1 MTLIFNT
8 KPPMRTTIGSVH
20 RNSPKPTTQAHPPSV
35 PLSVY
40 KELATELQAAQARLN
55 ALTTQN
61 QQLAQENQ
69 LLRQEITK
77 VVESFS
83 RLQNFVD
90 SHAPSSYHQATQAS
104 GEVKAA
110 AKQPVTQARPPQQVS
125 RSRPSV
131 VSKAPPEKSRRQDF
145 SSPAMEMNF
154 SIPEPV
160 FIEEQQISYYST
172 TEPDIKGINGWW
184 LIITILLIML
194 TAFSAGYFVVRPLFE
209 HQKR

>member
-1 MTLIFNT
+1 
-8 KPPMRTTIGSVH
+8 MRTTIGSVH
-20 RNSPKPTTQAHPPSV
+20 RNSPTPTTQAYPPSV

-40 KELATELQAAQARLN
+40 RELSTELQAVQARLN
-55 ALTTQN
+55 ALTIQN

-90 SHAPSSYHQATQAS
+90 SHTTPSYHQANQAS
-104 GEVKAA
+104 GDVKSA

-131 VSKAPPEKSRRQDF
+131 VPKTPREKSRQDF
-145 SSPAMEMNF
+145 STPVMEMNF
-154 SIPEPV
+154 PIPEPV
-160 FIEEQQISYYST
+160 FIEEQQVSYHST
-172 TEPDIKGINGWW
+172 TEPDVKELNGWW

>member
-1 MTLIFNT
+1 
-8 KPPMRTTIGSVH
+8 MRTTIGSVH
-20 RNSPKPTTQAHPPSV
+20 SNSPTPTTQAYPPSV

-40 KELATELQAAQARLN
+40 RELSTELQAAQARLN

-61 QQLAQENQ
+61 QHLAQENQ

-90 SHAPSSYHQATQAS
+90 SHTTPSYHQATQAS
-104 GEVKAA
+104 DNVQSA
-110 AKQPVTQARPPQQVS
+110 AKQPVKPARQPQKVS
-125 RSRPSV
+125 RSRQPV
-131 VSKAPPEKSRRQDF
+131 PKAPPEKSRRQDF
-145 SSPAMEMNF
+145 STPVMEMNF
-154 SIPEPV
+154 PIPETV

-172 TEPDIKGINGWW
+172 TEPDAKGLSGWW
-184 LIITILLIML
+184 LVITMLLIML
-194 TAFSAGYFVVRPLFE
+194 TAFSAGYFIVRPLFE

>member
-1 MTLIFNT
+1 
-8 KPPMRTTIGSVH
+8 MRTTIGSVH
-20 RNSPKPTTQAHPPSV
+20 RNSPTPTTQAYPPSV

-40 KELATELQAAQARLN
+40 RELSTELQAAQARLN

-90 SHAPSSYHQATQAS
+90 SHTTPSYHQATQAS
-104 GEVKAA
+104 GDVKSA
-110 AKQPVTQARPPQQVS
+110 AKQPVTQARPRQQVS
-125 RSRPSV
+125 RPSPPV
-131 VSKAPPEKSRRQDF
+131 VPKAPPKQSRRQDF
-145 SSPAMEMNF
+145 STPVMEINF
-154 SIPEPV
+154 PIPEPV
-160 FIEEQQISYYST
+160 FIEEQQVSYYST
-172 TEPDIKGINGWW
+172 TEPDAKGVSGWW

>member
-1 MTLIFNT
+1 
-8 KPPMRTTIGSVH
+8 MRTTIGSVH
-20 RNSPKPTTQAHPPSV
+20 RNSPTPTTQAYPPSV

-40 KELATELQAAQARLN
+40 RELSTELQAVQARLN
-55 ALTTQN
+55 ALTIQN

-90 SHAPSSYHQATQAS
+90 SHTTPSYHQANLTS
-104 GEVKAA
+104 GDVKSA

-131 VSKAPPEKSRRQDF
+131 MPKTPPEKSRRQDF
-145 SSPAMEMNF
+145 STPVMEMNF
-154 SIPEPV
+154 PISEPV
-160 FIEEQQISYYST
+160 FIEEQQVSYYST
-172 TEPDIKGINGWW
+172 TETDVKGLNGWW

-194 TAFSAGYFVVRPLFE
+194 AAFSAGYFVVRPLFE

>member
-1 MTLIFNT
+1 MG
-8 KPPMRTTIGSVH
+8 TTIGSVH
-20 RNSPKPTTQAHPPSV
+20 RNSPTPTTQAYPPSV

-40 KELATELQAAQARLN
+40 RELSTELQAVQARLN
-55 ALTTQN
+55 LLTIQN

-90 SHAPSSYHQATQAS
+90 SHTTPSYHQGNQAS
-104 GEVKAA
+104 GDVKSAT
-110 AKQPVTQARPPQQVS
+110 KQPVTQARPPQQVS

-131 VSKAPPEKSRRQDF
+131 VPKTPPEKSRRQDF
-145 SSPAMEMNF
+145 STPVMEMNF
-154 SIPEPV
+154 PISEPV
-160 FIEEQQISYYST
+160 FIEEQPVSYYST
-172 TEPDIKGINGWW
+172 TETDVKGLNGWW

-194 TAFSAGYFVVRPLFE
+194 AAFSAGYIVVRPLFE

>member
-1 MTLIFNT
+1 MG
-8 KPPMRTTIGSVH
+8 TTIGSVH
-20 RNSPKPTTQAHPPSV
+20 RNSPTPTTQAHLPSV

-40 KELATELQAAQARLN
+40 RELSTELQAAQARLN

-90 SHAPSSYHQATQAS
+90 SHPTPSYHQTTQTS
-104 GEVKAA
+104 GDA
-110 AKQPVTQARPPQQVS
+110 AKQPVTPARPRQKVS
-125 RSRPSV
+125 RSRPPV
-131 VSKAPPEKSRRQDF
+131 PKKSHRQDF
-145 SSPAMEMNF
+145 STPVMEVNF
-154 SIPEPV
+154 PIPETV

-172 TEPDIKGINGWW
+172 TEPD
-184 LIITILLIML
+184 
-194 TAFSAGYFVVRPLFE
+194 
-209 HQKR
+209 

>member
-1 MTLIFNT
+1 
-8 KPPMRTTIGSVH
+8 MRTTIGSVP
-20 RNSPKPTTQAHPPSV
+20 RNSPTPTTQAYPPSV

-40 KELATELQAAQARLN
+40 KELSTELQAVQARLN

-83 RLQNFVD
+83 HLQKFVD
-90 SHAPSSYHQATQAS
+90 FHATQAS
-104 GEVKAA
+104 GDVKSA
-110 AKQPVTQARPPQQVS
+110 AKQPVTQVRPRQQVS

-131 VSKAPPEKSRRQDF
+131 VPKAPPEKSRRQDF
-145 SSPAMEMNF
+145 STPVMEMNF
-154 SIPEPV
+154 PIPEPV
-160 FIEEQQISYYST
+160 FIEEQQVSYYST
-172 TEPDIKGINGWW
+172 TEPDAKEVSGWW
-184 LIITILLIML
+184 LIMTILLIML

>member
-1 MTLIFNT
+1 
-8 KPPMRTTIGSVH
+8 MRTTIGSVH
-20 RNSPKPTTQAHPPSV
+20 RNSPTPTTQAYPPSV

-40 KELATELQAAQARLN
+40 RELSTELQAAQARLS

-90 SHAPSSYHQATQAS
+90 SHATPSYHQTTQAV
-104 GEVKAA
+104 GDVKSA
-110 AKQPVTQARPPQQVS
+110 AKQPVTQVHPRQQVS
-125 RSRPSV
+125 RSRPPV
-131 VSKAPPEKSRRQDF
+131 VPKVPHEKNRRQDF
-145 SSPAMEMNF
+145 SIPVIEMNF
-154 SIPEPV
+154 PIPEPV
-160 FIEEQQISYYST
+160 FIEEQQVSYYSS
-172 TEPDIKGINGWW
+172 TEPDAKGLNGWW

>member
-1 MTLIFNT
+1 
-8 KPPMRTTIGSVH
+8 MRTTIGSVH
-20 RNSPKPTTQAHPPSV
+20 RNSPTPTTQAYPPSV

-40 KELATELQAAQARLN
+40 RELSTELQAVQARLN

-77 VVESFS
+77 VVKSFS
-83 RLQNFVD
+83 HLQKFVD
-90 SHAPSSYHQATQAS
+90 SHATPSYHQATQAS
-104 GEVKAA
+104 GDVKSA
-110 AKQPVTQARPPQQVS
+110 AKQSVTQARPPQQVS
-125 RSRPSV
+125 RSRPPV
-131 VSKAPPEKSRRQDF
+131 VPKAPPEKSRRQDF
-145 SSPAMEMNF
+145 STPVMEMNF
-154 SIPEPV
+154 PIPEPV
-160 FIEEQQISYYST
+160 FIEEQQVSYYST
-172 TEPDIKGINGWW
+172 TEPDAKEVSGWW

>member
-1 MTLIFNT
+1 
-8 KPPMRTTIGSVH
+8 MRTTIGSVD
-20 RNSPKPTTQAHPPSV
+20 RNSPTPTTQAYPPSV

-40 KELATELQAAQARLN
+40 RELSTELQAAQAKLH
-55 ALTTQN
+55 ALTTKN

-83 RLQNFVD
+83 HLQKFVD
-90 SHAPSSYHQATQAS
+90 SHTTPSYHQVPQAS
-104 GEVKAA
+104 GDVKNA
-110 AKQPVTQARPPQQVS
+110 AKVPPTQARPRQQVS
-125 RSRPSV
+125 RPTV
-131 VSKAPPEKSRRQDF
+131 IPKTPPEKSRRQDF
-145 SSPAMEMNF
+145 STPVMEINF

-160 FIEEQQISYYST
+160 SIEEQQVSYYST
-172 TEPDIKGINGWW
+172 TEPDAKGLNGWW

>member
-1 MTLIFNT
+1 
-8 KPPMRTTIGSVH
+8 MRTTIGSVH
-20 RNSPKPTTQAHPPSV
+20 RNSPIPTTQAYPPSV

-40 KELATELQAAQARLN
+40 RELSTELQAAQARLN

-90 SHAPSSYHQATQAS
+90 SHTTPTYHQATQAS
-104 GEVKAA
+104 GDFQSA
-110 AKQPVTQARPPQQVS
+110 AKQPVAPARPRQQVS
-125 RSRPSV
+125 PSRPS
-131 VSKAPPEKSRRQDF
+131 VSKAPPEKSRRQNF
-145 SSPAMEMNF
+145 PTPATEINF
-154 SIPEPV
+154 PIPEPV
-160 FIEEQQISYYST
+160 FIEEQQVSYYYST
-172 TEPDIKGINGWW
+172 TEPDAKGINGWW

>member
-1 MTLIFNT
+1 
-8 KPPMRTTIGSVH
+8 MRTTIGSVH
-20 RNSPKPTTQAHPPSV
+20 RNSPTPTTQAYPPSV

-40 KELATELQAAQARLN
+40 RELSTELQAAQARLN

-69 LLRQEITK
+69 LLRQEIVK

-83 RLQNFVD
+83 HLQNFAD
-90 SHAPSSYHQATQAS
+90 SHATPNYHQTAQASSGVKSAANQPATQ
-104 GEVKAA
+104 V
-110 AKQPVTQARPPQQVS
+110 PPRQQVAH
-125 RSRPSV
+125 PHPPV
-131 VSKAPPEKSRRQDF
+131 APKAPPAKSHRQNF

-154 SIPEPV
+154 PIQQPV
-160 FIEEQQISYYST
+160 FIEEQQVSYYST
-172 TEPDIKGINGWW
+172 TEPDAKGINGWW

>member
-1 MTLIFNT
+1 
-8 KPPMRTTIGSVH
+8 MRTTIGSVH
-20 RNSPKPTTQAHPPSV
+20 RNSPTPTTQAYPPSV

-40 KELATELQAAQARLN
+40 RELSTELQAAQARLN

-83 RLQNFVD
+83 HLQNFVD
-90 SHAPSSYHQATQAS
+90 SHTTPSYHQATQAS
-104 GEVKAA
+104 SDVKNA
-110 AKQPVTQARPPQQVS
+110 AKQPVTQAPPRQQASHPRPP
-125 RSRPSV
+125 SV
-131 VSKAPPEKSRRQDF
+131 PKAPPEKSHRQ
-145 SSPAMEMNF
+145 NF
-154 SIPEPV
+154 STPVMDINFPITEPV
-160 FIEEQQISYYST
+160 FIEEQQVSYYST
-172 TEPDIKGINGWW
+172 TESDVKGLSGWW

-194 TAFSAGYFVVRPLFE
+194 TAFSTGYFVVRPLFE

>member
-1 MTLIFNT
+1 
-8 KPPMRTTIGSVH
+8 MRTTIGSVH
-20 RNSPKPTTQAHPPSV
+20 RNSPTPTTQAYPPSV

-40 KELATELQAAQARLN
+40 RELSTELQAAQARLN

-61 QQLAQENQ
+61 QQLVQENQ

-90 SHAPSSYHQATQAS
+90 SHATANYPQANQAS
-104 GEVKAA
+104 GDVKST
-110 AKQPVTQARPPQQVS
+110 AKQSVTQARSPQQVS

-131 VSKAPPEKSRRQDF
+131 VSKQPAKKSRRQDF
-145 SSPAMEMNF
+145 SAPVMEMNF
-154 SIPEPV
+154 PISEPI
-160 FIEEQQISYYST
+160 FIEEQQVSYYST
-172 TEPDIKGINGWW
+172 TEPDVKGLNGWW

>member
-1 MTLIFNT
+1 
-8 KPPMRTTIGSVH
+8 MRTTIGSVH
-20 RNSPKPTTQAHPPSV
+20 RNSPTPTTQAYPPSV

-40 KELATELQAAQARLN
+40 RELSTELQAAQARLN

-61 QQLAQENQ
+61 QQLVQENQ

-90 SHAPSSYHQATQAS
+90 SHAIPSYHQATQAAQD
-104 GEVKAA
+104 VKNAV
-110 AKQPVTQARPPQQVS
+110 KQPVTQAHPRQQVS
-125 RSRPSV
+125 RSRPYV
-131 VSKAPPEKSRRQDF
+131 PKAPAEKSRHQ
-145 SSPAMEMNF
+145 NF
-154 SIPEPV
+154 SAPVMEVNFPISEPV
-160 FIEEQQISYYST
+160 YIEEQQVSYYST
-172 TEPDIKGINGWW
+172 TEPDAKGISGWW

>member
-1 MTLIFNT
+1 
-8 KPPMRTTIGSVH
+8 MRTTIGSVH
-20 RNSPKPTTQAHPPSV
+20 RNSPTPTTQASPPSV

-40 KELATELQAAQARLN
+40 RELSTELQATQAKLH
-55 ALTTQN
+55 ALTTTN

-83 RLQNFVD
+83 HLQKFVD
-90 SHAPSSYHQATQAS
+90 SHTAPGYYQVPQASNDKNVAKVPGTQAC
-104 GEVKAA
+104 
-110 AKQPVTQARPPQQVS
+110 PPQQF
-125 RSRPSV
+125 RSHPPV
-131 VSKAPPEKSRRQDF
+131 TPKTPPEKSRRQDF
-145 SSPAMEMNF
+145 SPPVMEINF
-154 SIPEPV
+154 PIPQPV
-160 FIEEQQISYYST
+160 YIEEQQVSYYPT
-172 TEPDIKGINGWW
+172 TEPDAKELNGWW

>member
-1 MTLIFNT
+1 
-8 KPPMRTTIGSVH
+8 MRTTIGSVH
-20 RNSPKPTTQAHPPSV
+20 RNSPTPTTQAYPPSV

-40 KELATELQAAQARLN
+40 RELSTELQAVQARLN
-55 ALTTQN
+55 ALTIQN
-61 QQLAQENQ
+61 QQIAQENQ

-83 RLQNFVD
+83 RLPNFVD
-90 SHAPSSYHQATQAS
+90 SHSTPSYHQANQTS
-104 GEVKAA
+104 GDVKSA

-131 VSKAPPEKSRRQDF
+131 MPKTSPEKSRRQDF
-145 SSPAMEMNF
+145 STPVMEMNF
-154 SIPEPV
+154 PISEPV
-160 FIEEQQISYYST
+160 FIEEQQVSYYST
-172 TEPDIKGINGWW
+172 TETDVKGLNGWW

-194 TAFSAGYFVVRPLFE
+194 AAFSAGYFVVRPLFE

>member
-1 MTLIFNT
+1 
-8 KPPMRTTIGSVH
+8 MRTTIGSVP
-20 RNSPKPTTQAHPPSV
+20 RNSPTPTTQAYPPSV

-40 KELATELQAAQARLN
+40 KELSTELQAVQARLN

-61 QQLAQENQ
+61 QQLVQENQ

-83 RLQNFVD
+83 HLQKFVD
-90 SHAPSSYHQATQAS
+90 FHATQAS
-104 GEVKAA
+104 GDVKSAT
-110 AKQPVTQARPPQQVS
+110 KQPVTQVRPRQQVS

-131 VSKAPPEKSRRQDF
+131 VPKAPPEKSRRQDF
-145 SSPAMEMNF
+145 STPVMEMNF
-154 SIPEPV
+154 PIPEPV
-160 FIEEQQISYYST
+160 FIEEQQVSYYST
-172 TEPDIKGINGWW
+172 TEPDAKEVSGWW

>member
-1 MTLIFNT
+1 
-8 KPPMRTTIGSVH
+8 MRTTIGSVH
-20 RNSPKPTTQAHPPSV
+20 RNSPTPTTQAYPPSV

-40 KELATELQAAQARLN
+40 RELSTELQAAQVRLN

-90 SHAPSSYHQATQAS
+90 SHTTPSYHQATQAS
-104 GEVKAA
+104 DDFQNA
-110 AKQPVTQARPPQQVS
+110 AKQPVTSARPRQQVS

-131 VSKAPPEKSRRQDF
+131 VSKAPSEKSRRQDF
-145 SSPAMEMNF
+145 SRPVTAMNLP
-154 SIPEPV
+154 IPEPV
-160 FIEEQQISYYST
+160 FIEEQQVSYYYST
-172 TEPDIKGINGWW
+172 TEPDAKAISGWW

>member
-1 MTLIFNT
+1 
-8 KPPMRTTIGSVH
+8 MRTTIGSAH
-20 RNSPKPTTQAHPPSV
+20 RNSPTPTTQAYPPSV

-40 KELATELQAAQARLN
+40 RELSTELQAVQAKLH
-55 ALTTQN
+55 ALTTKN

-83 RLQNFVD
+83 HLQKFVD
-90 SHAPSSYHQATQAS
+90 SQTITSYHQVSQAS
-104 GEVKAA
+104 GEVKNA
-110 AKQPVTQARPPQQVS
+110 AKVPVTQGRPSQQVS
-125 RSRPSV
+125 RSHPPV
-131 VSKAPPEKSRRQDF
+131 IPKTPPEKSRRQDF
-145 SSPAMEMNF
+145 STHVTEMNF
-154 SIPEPV
+154 PIPEPV
-160 FIEEQQISYYST
+160 YIEEQQLSYYST
-172 TEPDIKGINGWW
+172 TEPDAKELNGWW

>member
-1 MTLIFNT
+1 
-8 KPPMRTTIGSVH
+8 MRTTIGSVH
-20 RNSPKPTTQAHPPSV
+20 RNLPTPTTQAYPPSV

-40 KELATELQAAQARLN
+40 RELSTELQAAQARLN

-83 RLQNFVD
+83 HLQKFVD
-90 SHAPSSYHQATQAS
+90 SHVTPSYHQATQAS
-104 GEVKAA
+104 GDVKSA

-125 RSRPSV
+125 RSRPPV
-131 VSKAPPEKSRRQDF
+131 VPKAPPEKSRRQDF
-145 SSPAMEMNF
+145 STPVMEMNF
-154 SIPEPV
+154 PIPEPV
-160 FIEEQQISYYST
+160 FIEEQQVSYYST
-172 TEPDIKGINGWW
+172 TEPDAKEVSGWW

>member
-1 MTLIFNT
+1 
-8 KPPMRTTIGSVH
+8 MRTTIGSVH
-20 RNSPKPTTQAHPPSV
+20 RNSPTPTTQAYPPSV

-40 KELATELQAAQARLN
+40 RELSTELQAVQARLN
-55 ALTTQN
+55 ALTIQN

-90 SHAPSSYHQATQAS
+90 SHTTPSYHQANQAS
-104 GEVKAA
+104 GDVKNA

-131 VSKAPPEKSRRQDF
+131 VPKTPCEKSRRQDF
-145 SSPAMEMNF
+145 STPVMEMNF
-154 SIPEPV
+154 PIPEPV
-160 FIEEQQISYYST
+160 FIEEQQVSYYST
-172 TEPDIKGINGWW
+172 TEPDVKELNGWW

>member
-1 MTLIFNT
+1 
-8 KPPMRTTIGSVH
+8 MRTTIGSVH
-20 RNSPKPTTQAHPPSV
+20 RNSPTPSTQAYPPSV

-40 KELATELQAAQARLN
+40 RELSTELQAAQARLN

-61 QQLAQENQ
+61 QQLTQENQ

-90 SHAPSSYHQATQAS
+90 SHTTANYPQANQAS
-104 GEVKAA
+104 GDVKSA
-110 AKQPVTQARPPQQVS
+110 AKRPVTQPRSPQQVS

-131 VSKAPPEKSRRQDF
+131 VSKQPAEKSRRQDF
-145 SSPAMEMNF
+145 SAPVMEMNF
-154 SIPEPV
+154 PVSEPV
-160 FIEEQQISYYST
+160 FIEEQQVSYYST
-172 TEPDIKGINGWW
+172 TEPDVKGLNGWW

>member
-1 MTLIFNT
+1 
-8 KPPMRTTIGSVH
+8 MRTTIGSVH
-20 RNSPKPTTQAHPPSV
+20 RNSPTPTTQAYPPSV

-40 KELATELQAAQARLN
+40 RELSAELQAAQARLN

-69 LLRQEITK
+69 LLRQEIIK

-83 RLQNFVD
+83 HLQNFAG
-90 SHAPSSYHQATQAS
+90 SHTTPNYHQATQAS
-104 GEVKAA
+104 NGVKST
-110 AKQPVTQARPPQQVS
+110 AKVPVTQAPPRQQVAHPRPP
-125 RSRPSV
+125 V
-131 VSKAPPEKSRRQDF
+131 VSKAPPEKSHRQ
-145 SSPAMEMNF
+145 NF
-154 SIPEPV
+154 STPVMERNFPTQEPV
-160 FIEEQQISYYST
+160 FIEGQQVSYYST
-172 TEPDIKGINGWW
+172 TESDAKGLNGWW

>member
-1 MTLIFNT
+1 
-8 KPPMRTTIGSVH
+8 MRTTIGSVH
-20 RNSPKPTTQAHPPSV
+20 RNSPTPTTQAYPPSV

-40 KELATELQAAQARLN
+40 RELSTELQAAQARLN

-83 RLQNFVD
+83 HLQNFVN
-90 SHAPSSYHQATQAS
+90 SHTIPSYHQVPQAS
-104 GEVKAA
+104 GDVKSA
-110 AKQPVTQARPPQQVS
+110 AKQPVRQAPPRQQVS
-125 RSRPSV
+125 RPHPPV
-131 VSKAPPEKSRRQDF
+131 VPKAPPEKSRHQDF
-145 SSPAMEMNF
+145 SRPVMEINF
-154 SIPEPV
+154 PIPEPV
-160 FIEEQQISYYST
+160 FIEEQQVSYYST
-172 TEPDIKGINGWW
+172 TQPDAKELNGWW

>member
-1 MTLIFNT
+1 
-8 KPPMRTTIGSVH
+8 MRTTIGSVH
-20 RNSPKPTTQAHPPSV
+20 RNSPTLSTQAYPPSV

-40 KELATELQAAQARLN
+40 RELSTELQAAQARLN

-61 QQLAQENQ
+61 QQLTQENQ

-90 SHAPSSYHQATQAS
+90 SHATANYPQAS
-104 GEVKAA
+104 QVSGDVQSA
-110 AKQPVTQARPPQQVS
+110 AKQPVTQPRSPQQVS
-125 RSRPSV
+125 RSHPSV
-131 VSKAPPEKSRRQDF
+131 VSKQPAEKSRHQDF
-145 SSPAMEMNF
+145 SAPVMEMNF
-154 SIPEPV
+154 PIPEPV
-160 FIEEQQISYYST
+160 LIEEQQVSYYST
-172 TEPDIKGINGWW
+172 TEPDVKGLNGWW

>member
-1 MTLIFNT
+1 
-8 KPPMRTTIGSVH
+8 MRTTIGSVH
-20 RNSPKPTTQAHPPSV
+20 SNSSAPTTQAYPPSV

-40 KELATELQAAQARLN
+40 RELSTELQAAQVRLN

-83 RLQNFVD
+83 HLQNFVD
-90 SHAPSSYHQATQAS
+90 SQATFNYHQATQATS
-104 GEVKAA
+104 EVRVT
-110 AKQPVTQARPPQQVS
+110 AKQPVTQARPRQQVS
-125 RSRPSV
+125 RSHPSV
-131 VSKAPPEKSRRQDF
+131 VPKTPPEKSRRQGF
-145 SSPAMEMNF
+145 STPAMEMNF

-160 FIEEQQISYYST
+160 FIEEQQVSYYST
-172 TEPDIKGINGWW
+172 TEPDAKGINGWW